1 MTVYVFPGQGSQK
14 VGMGED
20 LFGKFPS
27 LTQEANDVLGYDIKT
42 LCLEDPAKQLNQTQ
56 FTQPALYVVNAL
68 SFLKQLDEQD
78 LTPNY
83 VAGHSL
89 GEYNALFAAKVFDF
103 ATGLKLVQKRGE
115 LMSQATMGG
124 MAAILGL
131 SQSQVVDVL
140 GQPSCQSI
148 NIANYNS
155 NLQFVISGP
164 KSDIEQ
170 SMGLFEQAGA
180 SMVIPLN
187 VSGAFHS
194 PLMANAREQFSH
206 FLKEFKFNSPSIPVI
221 ANTTARPYE
230 GSDDVACQLSAQITS
245 SVQWTAII
253 DYLVQAGET
262 EFVEV
267 GPGKVLTGLIR
278 RIRNHQ

>member
-14 VGMGED
+14 VGMGQD
-20 LFGKFPS
+20 LFDKYPS
-27 LTQEANDVLGYDIKT
+27 FTQEANSILGYDIKT
-42 LCLEDPAKQLNQTQ
+42 LCLEDPEKNLNQTQ
-56 FTQPALYVVNAL
+56 YTQPALYVVNAL
-68 SFLKQLDEQD
+68 SYLNKREEMNVKPD
-78 LTPNY
+78 Y

-89 GEYNALFAAKVFDF
+89 GEYNALFAADVFDF
-103 ATGLKLVQKRGE
+103 ATGLQLVQKRGA

-131 SQSQVVDVL
+131 TQSQVCDVL
-140 GQPSCQSI
+140 SQASCQSI

-155 NLQFVISGP
+155 NRQFVISGP

-170 SMGLFEQAGA
+170 SIALFEQAGA
-180 SMVIPLN
+180 SMALPLN

-194 PLMANAREQFSH
+194 PLMAPAREQFNQ
-206 FLKEFKFNSPSIPVI
+206 FLKQFQFNSPSIPVI

-230 GSDDVACQLSAQITS
+230 NGDDVILQLAAQITG
-245 SVQWTAII
+245 SVQWTATIE
-253 DYLVQAGET
+253 YLMQVGET

-267 GPGKVLTGLIR
+267 GPGSVLTGLIR
-278 RIRNHQ
+278 RIRNQQ

>member
-14 VGMGED
+14 VGMGQD
-20 LFGKFPS
+20 LFDSFPR
-27 LTQEANDVLGYDIKT
+27 LTQEANDVLGYDIKI
-42 LCLEDPAKQLNQTQ
+42 LCLDDPAKQLNQTQ

-68 SFLKQLDEQD
+68 SFLKQLDETD

-131 SQSQVVDVL
+131 SQTQVEEVL
-140 GQPSCQSI
+140 QQPSCQSI

-170 SMGLFEQAGA
+170 SMSLFEQAGA

-194 PLMANAREQFSH
+194 PLMATAREQFSQ
-206 FLKEFKFNSPSIPVI
+206 FLQEFKFNSPSIPVI
-221 ANTTARPYE
+221 ANTTARSYE
-230 GSDDVACQLSAQITS
+230 GSDDVSCQLAAQITS

-253 DYLVQAGET
+253 NYLVQLGET

-278 RIRNHQ
+278 RIRNQQ

>member
-14 VGMGED
+14 VSMGQD
-20 LFGKFPS
+20 LFDKFSS

-68 SFLKQLDEQD
+68 SYLKQLDED
-78 LTPNY
+78 GLTPDY

-103 ATGLKLVQKRGE
+103 AKGLKLVQKRGE

-131 SQSQVVDVL
+131 SQSQVADVL
-140 GQPSCQSI
+140 AQPSCQSI

-155 NLQFVISGP
+155 NFQFVISGP
-164 KSDIEQ
+164 KTDIEQ
-170 SMGLFEQAGA
+170 SISLFEQAGA

-194 PLMANAREQFSH
+194 PLMANAREQFSD
-206 FLKEFKFNSPSIPVI
+206 FLTAFQFNAPSMPVI
-221 ANTTARPYE
+221 ANTTARPYG
-230 GSDDVACQLSAQITS
+230 GSDDVASQLSAQITS
-245 SVQWTAII
+245 SVQWTSII
-253 DYLVQAGET
+253 DYLVQMGET